1 MPVKV
6 LIPTPLRPYTDHQDA
21 VELEGANVG
30 ELLDNLASRYGEL
43 RKHLFDEAG
52 QLRSFVNVYVNEDDI
67 RSLSRVDTAVQET
80 DVVSI
85 VPSIAGGSQERS
97 HRVGRE
103 RGVPAR
109 PGARVL
115 TAPDPGTRRRGR
127 VRVLR

>member
-6 LIPTPLRPYTDHQDA
+6 LIPTPLRPYADHQDA

-43 RKHLFDEAG
+43 RKHLFDESG

-67 RSLSRVDTAVQET
+67 RSLSRVDAVLQKT

-85 VPSIAGGSQERS
+85 VPSIAGGFAGSS
-97 HRVGRE
+97 GRRE
-103 RGVPAR
+103 LQP
-109 PGARVL
+109 
-115 TAPDPGTRRRGR
+115 
-127 VRVLR
+127 